1 MFIHMGDTLTTQT
14 PNPSS
19 KSLVSIASGYYGE
32 IERLLTTN
40 FEFDT
45 VQVIPFSAGTH
56 WVSTPLKVA
65 GRVGTED
72 RICLAKVV
80 TDEGLHTHQDI
91 ITNKN
96 ARFARN
102 GIVDI
107 SFDGSASA
115 YELLQHEAR
124 FLKAAKRA
132 NIFVPTPL
140 GVFELTTGA
149 ALLMEFV
156 SGAPLERVELTGHNL
171 NAVFRLVKQ
180 LRRHQLVHGD
190 IRRDNFLATQDRGM
204 CLIDYLRLTGSLER
218 ALDYDLMS
226 TISHLSLSVDPT
238 VVLNVART
246 HFSTAELR
254 RAVPFLDFITGRL
267 TKRERAQILQTILAF
282 P

>member
-1 MFIHMGDTLTTQT
+1 LTTQT

-19 KSLVSIASGYYGE
+19 QSLTSIASGHYEE
-32 IERLLTTN
+32 IERLLATE

-65 GRVGTED
+65 GRVGTKD
-72 RICLAKVV
+72 RVCLAKVV
-80 TDEGLHTHQDI
+80 TDEGLHTYEDI

-96 ARFARN
+96 ARFVRN

-107 SFDGSASA
+107 AFCGSASA
-115 YELLQHEAR
+115 YALLQHEAR

-132 NIFVPTPL
+132 NIFVPTAL
-140 GVFELTTGA
+140 GIFELTAGA
-149 ALLMEFV
+149 VLLMEFV
-156 SGAPLERVELTGHNL
+156 NGVPLERAELTEPNL
-171 NAVFRLVKQ
+171 NAVFNLVKQ
-180 LRRHQLVHGD
+180 LRRQQLVHGD

-204 CLIDYLRLTGSLER
+204 CLIDYLRLTGNIER

-226 TISHLSLSVDPT
+226 TICHLSLSVDPT
-238 VVLNVART
+238 IVLTVART

-254 RAVPFLDFITGRL
+254 LAVPFLNFITGRL
-267 TKRERAQILQTILAF
+267 TKRDRAQILQTILAL

>member
-1 MFIHMGDTLTTQT
+1 M
-14 PNPSS
+14 PSPSS
-19 KSLVSIASGYYGE
+19 QSLNSSASRYYGE
-32 IERLLTTN
+32 IERLLTTD
-40 FEFDT
+40 FEFDA

-65 GRVGTED
+65 GRVGNED
-72 RICLAKVV
+72 CVCLAKVV
-80 TDEGLHTHQDI
+80 TDDGLHTHQDI

-107 SFDGSASA
+107 AFCSSASA

-132 NIFVPTPL
+132 NIFVPTAL
-140 GVFELTTGA
+140 GVFELTAGA

-156 SGAPLERVELTGHNL
+156 NGVPLERAELTEYNL

-180 LRRHQLVHGD
+180 LRRQQLVHGD

-204 CLIDYLRLTGSLER
+204 CLIDYLRLTGNIER

-226 TISHLSLSVDPT
+226 TVCHLSLSVDPT
-238 VVLNVART
+238 TVLNVART
-246 HFSTAELR
+246 HFSPAELR
-254 RAVPFLDFITGRL
+254 SAVPFLNFITGRL
-267 TKRERAQILQTILAF
+267 TKRDRAQILQTILAL

>member
-1 MFIHMGDTLTTQT
+1 M
-14 PNPSS
+14 
-19 KSLVSIASGYYGE
+19 
-32 IERLLTTN
+32 
-40 FEFDT
+40 
-45 VQVIPFSAGTH
+45 
-56 WVSTPLKVA
+56 
-65 GRVGTED
+65 
-72 RICLAKVV
+72 

-115 YELLQHEAR
+115 YELVQHEAR

-132 NIFVPTPL
+132 NIFVPTAL
-140 GVFELTTGA
+140 GVFELTAGA

-156 SGAPLERVELTGHNL
+156 SGAPLERVELTEHNL

-180 LRRHQLVHGD
+180 LRRRQLVHGD

-204 CLIDYLRLTGSLER
+204 CLIDYLRLTGNIER

-226 TISHLSLSVDPT
+226 TVCHLSLSVDPT
-238 VVLNVART
+238 TVLNVART

-254 RAVPFLDFITGRL
+254 RAVLFLNFITGRL
-267 TKRERAQILQTILAF
+267 TKRDRAQILQTILAF
-282 P
+282 S

>member
-1 MFIHMGDTLTTQT
+1 MTTQM

-19 KSLVSIASGYYGE
+19 QSLGSIASGYYGE

-40 FEFDT
+40 FEFDA
-45 VQVIPFSAGTH
+45 VQVISFSAGTH

-65 GRVGTED
+65 GRVGNED
-72 RICLAKVV
+72 RVCLAKVV
-80 TDEGLHTHQDI
+80 TDEGIHTHQGI

-96 ARFARN
+96 ARFVRN
-102 GIVDI
+102 GIVDL
-107 SFDGSASA
+107 SFDGSSSA
-115 YELLQHEAR
+115 YELLQQEAR

-132 NIFVPTPL
+132 NIFVPTAL
-140 GVFELTTGA
+140 DVFELTAGA
-149 ALLMEFV
+149 ALLMEFINGV
-156 SGAPLERVELTGHNL
+156 PLERAELTEQNL

-204 CLIDYLRLTGSLER
+204 CLIDYLRLTGNIER

-226 TISHLSLSVDPT
+226 TICHLSLSVDPT
-238 VVLNVART
+238 TVLNVART
-246 HFSTAELR
+246 PFSTAELR
-254 RAVPFLDFITGRL
+254 RAVPFLNFITGRL
-267 TKRERAQILQTILAF
+267 TKRARAQILRTILAF